1 MYDLD
6 LLDDREVTDVAPER
20 GETDPQERL
29 MTAALLTA
37 TAFRLKDSEGLVMA
51 LRDLVAAV
59 GAVST
64 DRQAG

>member
-6 LLDDREVTDVAPER
+6 LLDELETVDAASEC
-20 GETDPQERL
+20 GEADPHERL

-37 TAFRLKDSEGLVMA
+37 TAFRLKDSDGLVMA

-59 GAVST
+59 SAVST
-64 DRQAG
+64 DRNAG